1 MLVRSS
7 ADLGCIVHHSWIEA
21 WRETALDCSPVA
33 RGLILRAFLCGV
45 LAVGPLRLAAQTT
58 STIQGT
64 VTDEQHLAVVGAG
77 IVLSGPMAFTDIQ
90 TTADAIGSYR
100 ITGLPAGIYDL
111 RVTKPGFADKVYQ
124 KVTVTVNRLLMI
136 DVVLGI
142 STVKEEVTV
151 SGDPPLLQTTISSSG
166 TTILPRQIEQMPI
179 NGRNY
184 LDLLQLVPGVTV
196 NRQVDVG
203 TDAAVPVLGE
213 RGGNTTFLIDGM
225 PNKNAL
231 DGGSAAPFDQDSILE
246 FQAFTAGYT
255 AEFGHGSGGVVNV
268 VSKSGT
274 SQWHGLIS
282 EFHRNN
288 AFDSSDVAGKNTPF
302 LLRWDTSANA
312 GGPIIKDRAF
322 FFGALERIRETR
334 QLNFNFPANVP
345 DFLQLREETFDQ
357 HNRTFETRSFLKLDE
372 LLGRHHIT
380 QQMNLTNAHVTDFL
394 PLAQATSLPS
404 TRTNSG
410 SRFLMLG
417 FHDTATLGGLGNPWL
432 LNAYFQY
439 RGEPFSQRAA
449 ILRPV
454 PLQHCLICSA
464 A

>member
-432 LNAYFQY
+432 FNVYFQY